1 MGTVSLEILRNYILS
16 QGGVVSSQQIVRQF
30 QPFLKD
36 PNNKAHNKEL
46 FKSYLSTLT
55 DYRHEPGSNVRIL
68 ELKKA
73 YRDSPVPQSPTSKEN
88 KPRNEA
94 TRPGYKDQLQPMRD
108 AQLAQQ
114 ALQRDPLHD
123 NQSRP
128 PRELEREQSREYL
141 RREQSRERLRREQ
154 SRSQLKRDKS
164 SDRAHKEGQREF
176 QRDPQRQLSRD
187 QSREF
192 HKDTR
197 WEQDRT
203 PARQSQPSPR
213 SASRRTAQERRS
225 PAMQRHSPP
234 GAESEQLQENAVITP
249 TKVEQPAIRRAS
261 INAINMFNR
270 TAQQKKPAASVKIA
284 EEISEEVNNVFIDKA
299 DTLDSNTHEDLREE
313 SGTRRKTLP
322 RCNSTKMLDIRNK
335 YKILRSGEGIRSTSA
350 LEEHHH
356 GDEEGDEEV
365 MSARARCLSLPGGYA
380 GYAGGDGSY
389 LGSPKYVR
397 QSSFDPYMESGC
409 SNVPLEQ
416 GEKEWIVRSA
426 LGDCDTI
433 SRLLLTDKN
442 LVYYRD
448 FISGYTGLHWSCKL
462 GRLDMA
468 KILLEAGSEVNQK
481 SNSGHTPLHLAAQ
494 TGKSDLIELILR
506 YGADKDVR
514 DHKGK
519 KAGHYLPSDAPE
531 EIKNVLAVRDPHLSN
546 QTNPALRKLSKH
558 QSVGYDLN
566 DNTPKR
572 AQTLNQAWK
581 RYKQSFVIKKKKD
594 GGKFD
599 SNKRDSTMNPRGDSK
614 ENHKYGKAQ
623 TLPVKQT
630 AIYNF

>member
-313 SGTRRKTLP
+313 
-322 RCNSTKMLDIRNK
+322 
-335 YKILRSGEGIRSTSA
+335 
-350 LEEHHH
+350 
-356 GDEEGDEEV
+356 
-365 MSARARCLSLPGGYA
+365 
-380 GYAGGDGSY
+380 
-389 LGSPKYVR
+389 
-397 QSSFDPYMESGC
+397 MESGC